1 MTGVAEGTGV
11 GWIDTAAGEEGRS
24 GRSLTVRVPVDLATY
39 RSVAELGRVRGLT
52 VEAAAGL
59 LLSLAAAEHDP
70 AIVEAA
76 ALAARWVV
84 TPATY
89 LQDGTG
95 GGGTSPTRVRNLAS
109 ESACDPAPMAGA
121 SGASPVGSSEVEVGR
136 E

>member
-59 LLSLAAAEHDP
+59 LLSLAAAEHD
-70 AIVEAA
+70 AA
-76 ALAARWVV
+76 VGEVGALAARWVV

-95 GGGTSPTRVRNLAS
+95 GGG
-109 ESACDPAPMAGA
+109 
-121 SGASPVGSSEVEVGR
+121 
-136 E
+136 